1 MEDITKKQLFLL
13 LLLVSIV
20 TGVST
25 AIIVYT
31 LVEQAPSPI
40 THTFQRIIERAV
52 EKKGADTP
60 LPQEIVF
67 DLEKAA
73 LARDTLIEDIAKR
86 LSPAVV
92 SVIATK
98 DIPVVEQYFVD
109 PFGDDDFFQRFF
121 PELQIPQLRQ
131 KGTEK
136 RQVSAGSGF
145 FVSPDGYVITN
156 RHVVED
162 PEAEYSVIMNN
173 GKKVPTKVLA
183 RDVLQDIAILKVGG
197 DGKFAFVP
205 LGNSETVNIGQ
216 TAIAIGNALG
226 EFQNTL
232 SVGII
237 SGLRRTI
244 VAQGSRSGPEELP
257 NVIQTDAAINPGN
270 SGGPLLNLRGE
281 AIGVNVAVAQ
291 GAENIGFAI
300 PINQVKKAL
309 SDVQKTGKITYP
321 FIGVRHVLVT
331 ADLQEKEK
339 LPVPYGALILKG
351 AQGEPGVTPGSPAEK
366 AGLKEGDIILEF
378 GGARI
383 TSENTLLGLI
393 RTRNVGDTV
402 ALKVL
407 RDDKEL
413 ALTVTLEE
421 RK

>member
-1 MEDITKKQLFLL
+1 MF
-13 LLLVSIV
+13 
-20 TGVST
+20 
-25 AIIVYT
+25 Y
-31 LVEQAPSPI
+31 
-40 THTFQRIIERAV
+40 
-52 EKKGADTP
+52 
-60 LPQEIVF
+60 
-67 DLEKAA
+67 LEKAA

-98 DIPVVEQYFVD
+98 DIPVLERVFINPFFDD
-109 PFGDDDFFQRFF
+109 PLLRQFFGEFQV
-121 PELQIPQLRQ
+121 PQLQQR
-131 KGTEK
+131 GTER
-136 RQVSAGSGF
+136 RQVSSGSGF
-145 FVSPDGYVITN
+145 FASADGFIITN
-156 RHVVED
+156 KHVVED
-162 PEAEYSVIMNN
+162 TEAEYSVIMNS
-173 GKKVPTKVLA
+173 GKKLPAKILA
-183 RDVLQDIAILKVGG
+183 RDVLQDIAILKV
-197 DGKFAFVP
+197 DGEKFAFVS
-205 LGNSETVNIGQ
+205 LGDSDTVNIGQ

-244 VAQGSRSGPEELP
+244 IASGARSGPEELP

-281 AIGVNVAVAQ
+281 AIGVNVAIAE

-309 SDVQKTGKITYP
+309 TDVQKTGKITYP
-321 FIGVRHVLVT
+321 FIGVRHIMVT

-339 LPVPYGALILKG
+339 LQVSYGALILKG

-383 TSENTLLGLI
+383 TPENTLLGLI
-393 RTRNVGDTV
+393 RARNVGDSV
-402 ALKVL
+402 ELKVL
-407 RDDKEL
+407 RDGKEL
-413 ALTVTLEE
+413 TLTVTLEE

>member
-1 MEDITKKQLFLL
+1 MEDLTKKQLFLL

-31 LVEQAPSPI
+31 LVEQAPPPI

-52 EKKGADTP
+52 EKSGTDAP
-60 LPQEIVF
+60 LPQEVVF

-98 DIPVVEQYFVD
+98 DIPVLERVFINPFFDD
-109 PFGDDDFFQRFF
+109 PLLRQFFGEFQV
-121 PELQIPQLRQ
+121 PQLQQR
-131 KGTEK
+131 GTER
-136 RQVSAGSGF
+136 RQVSSGSGF
-145 FVSPDGYVITN
+145 FASADGFIITN
-156 RHVVED
+156 KHVVED
-162 PEAEYSVIMNN
+162 TEAEYSVIMNS
-173 GKKVPTKVLA
+173 GKKLPAKILA
-183 RDVLQDIAILKVGG
+183 RDVLQDIAILKV
-197 DGKFAFVP
+197 DGEKFAFVS
-205 LGNSETVNIGQ
+205 LGDSDTVNIGQ

-244 VAQGSRSGPEELP
+244 IASGARSGPEELP

-281 AIGVNVAVAQ
+281 AIGVNTAIAQ

-300 PINQVKKAL
+300 SINQAKKAL

-321 FIGVRHVLVT
+321 FIGVRHVMVT
-331 ADLQEKEK
+331 ADLQEKMK
-339 LPVPYGALILKG
+339 LPVSYGEMILKG
-351 AQGEPGVTPGSPAEK
+351 VQGEPCVTPGSPAEK

-378 GGARI
+378 GGSRI
-383 TSENTLLGLI
+383 TTDNTLLGLI
-393 RTRNVGDTV
+393 RTRNVGDAV

-407 RDDKEL
+407 RNSKEL
-413 ALTVTLEE
+413 TLTVTLEE

>member
-31 LVEQAPSPI
+31 LVEQAPPPI

-52 EKKGADTP
+52 EKKSADAPP
-60 LPQEIVF
+60 LPPEVVF
-67 DLEKAA
+67 YLEKAA

-98 DIPVVEQYFVD
+98 DIPVLERVFINPFFDD
-109 PFGDDDFFQRFF
+109 PLLRQFFGEFQV
-121 PELQIPQLRQ
+121 PQLQQR
-131 KGTEK
+131 GTER
-136 RQVSAGSGF
+136 RQVSSGSGF
-145 FVSPDGYVITN
+145 FASADGFIITN
-156 RHVVED
+156 KHVVED
-162 PEAEYSVIMNN
+162 TEAEYSVIMNS
-173 GKKVPTKVLA
+173 GKKLPAKILA
-183 RDVLQDIAILKVGG
+183 RDVLQDIAILKV
-197 DGKFAFVP
+197 DGEKFAFVS
-205 LGNSETVNIGQ
+205 LGDSDTVNIGQ

-244 VAQGSRSGPEELP
+244 IASGARSGPEELP

-281 AIGVNVAVAQ
+281 AIGVNVAIAE

-309 SDVQKTGKITYP
+309 TDVQKTGKITYP
-321 FIGVRHVLVT
+321 FIGVRHIMVT

-339 LPVPYGALILKG
+339 LQVSYGALILKG

-383 TSENTLLGLI
+383 TPENTLLGLI
-393 RTRNVGDTV
+393 RARNVGDSV
-402 ALKVL
+402 ELKVL
-407 RDDKEL
+407 RDGKEL
-413 ALTVTLEE
+413 TLTVTLEE

>member
-1 MEDITKKQLFLL
+1 MEDLTKKQLFLL

-31 LVEQAPSPI
+31 LVEQAPPPI

-52 EKKGADTP
+52 EKSGTDAP
-60 LPQEIVF
+60 LPQEVVF

-98 DIPVVEQYFVD
+98 DIPILERVFINPFYDD
-109 PFGDDDFFQRFF
+109 PLLRQFFGEFQV
-121 PELQIPQLRQ
+121 PQLQQR
-131 KGTEK
+131 GIER
-136 RQVSAGSGF
+136 RQVSSGSGF
-145 FVSPDGYVITN
+145 FVSTDGFIITN
-156 RHVVED
+156 KHVVED
-162 PEAEYSVIMNN
+162 TDAEYSVVMNN
-173 GKKVPTKVLA
+173 GKKLPAKVLA
-183 RDVLQDIAILKVGG
+183 RDSLQDIAILKIEV

-205 LGNSETVNIGQ
+205 LGNSDMVNIGQ

-232 SVGII
+232 SVGTI

-244 VAQGSRSGPEELP
+244 IISGSRSGPEELP

-281 AIGVNVAVAQ
+281 AIGVNAAIAQ

-300 PINQVKKAL
+300 PINQVKKAI

-321 FIGVRHVLVT
+321 FIGVRHFIVT

-339 LPVPYGALILKG
+339 LSVSYGEMILKG
-351 AQGEPGVTPGSPAEK
+351 VQGEPCVTPGSPAEK

-378 GGARI
+378 GGSRI
-383 TSENTLLGLI
+383 TTDNTLLGLI
-393 RTRNVGDTV
+393 RTRNVGDAV

-407 RDDKEL
+407 RNSKEL
-413 ALTVTLEE
+413 TLTVTLEE

>member
-31 LVEQAPSPI
+31 LVEQAPPPI
-40 THTFQRIIERAV
+40 THTIQRIIERAV
-52 EKKGADTP
+52 EKDGAAAT
-60 LPQEIVF
+60 LPPEVVF

-98 DIPVVEQYFVD
+98 DISVVEQYFVD
-109 PFGDDDFFQRFF
+109 PFGGDDLFRQFF
-121 PELQIPQLRQ
+121 PEFQIPQLRQ

-136 RQVSAGSGF
+136 KQVSAGTGF
-145 FVSPDGYVITN
+145 FVSADGFVITN
-156 RHVVED
+156 KHVVED
-162 PEAEYSVIMNN
+162 TEAEYSVIMNN
-173 GKKVPTKVLA
+173 GKKLPAKILA
-183 RDVLQDIAILKVGG
+183 RDVLQDIAVLKVEG

-205 LGNSETVNIGQ
+205 LGDSETVNIGQ

-232 SVGII
+232 SVGTI

-244 VAQGSRSGPEELP
+244 IAQGSHSGPEELP

-281 AIGVNVAVAQ
+281 AIGVNAAIAQ

-300 PINQVKKAL
+300 LINQIKKAL

-321 FIGVRHVLVT
+321 FIGVRHVMVT

-339 LPVPYGALILKG
+339 LPVSYGALIIKG
-351 AQGEPGVTPGSPAEK
+351 AQGEPGVTAGSPAEK
-366 AGLKEGDIILEF
+366 AGLKERDIILEF

-383 TSENTLLGLI
+383 TPENTLLGLI
-393 RTRNVGDTV
+393 RIRNVGDKV
-402 ALKVL
+402 LLKVL
-407 RDDKEL
+407 RDGKEL

-421 RK
+421 RR